1 MSLANMVYPFRLGNL
16 GINYTNLL
24 QYTFV
29 LQVVTMLVYS
39 PSSDPSSHSPF
50 TLLLL

>member
-1 MSLANMVYPFRLGNL
+1 MGESW
-16 GINYTNLL
+16 INYTNLL

-39 PSSDPSSHSPF
+39 PIEKSKHLAQVKMIGYNSDKAEVVAA
-50 TLLLL
+50 